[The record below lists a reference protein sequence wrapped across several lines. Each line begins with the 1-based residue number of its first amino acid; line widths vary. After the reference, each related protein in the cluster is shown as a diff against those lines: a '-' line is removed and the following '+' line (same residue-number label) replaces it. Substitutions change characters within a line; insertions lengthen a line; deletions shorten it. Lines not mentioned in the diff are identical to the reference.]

1 MNCCPLLERLMEIE
15 RAIGVEDS
23 ATVRRMVI
31 AAQECYLKM
40 QKESVESL
48 RPKLGPNR
56 TSSNTTPPY

>member
-1 MNCCPLLERLMEIE
+1 MEIE

-31 AAQECYLKM
+31 EAQECYLQM

-48 RPKLGPNR
+48 RSKLGPNR
-56 TSSNTTPPY
+56 GPRHTTPSR